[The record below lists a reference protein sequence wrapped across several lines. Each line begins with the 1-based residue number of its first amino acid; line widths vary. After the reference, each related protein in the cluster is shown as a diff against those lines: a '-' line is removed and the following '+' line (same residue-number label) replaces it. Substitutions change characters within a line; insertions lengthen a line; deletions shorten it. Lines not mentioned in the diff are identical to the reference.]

1 MAPQNALVPPALQGG
16 RCSSRVDRAAALD
29 LLGASGASSGDL
41 VADRVSCGGSVGD
54 WNKPARTNWRPTLS
68 RATIWAP
75 ELSGMMRGS
84 ERCCAAALLAVAARM
99 RSTPPLPE
107 RRAAHAGGGGERRAR
122 RIRHKACKPPLAAN
136 ARTTWASPPPWRCH
150 HSLPVPVAPSRC
162 SGPRSSSRESKRC
175 SLRNSTVPGTQS
187 QVQGLGSA
195 LVLALVQECWC
206 RRLGSA
212 AHRFWKHRSPTRQ
225 SLSPA
230 STCAAPTTRGSS

>member
-1 MAPQNALVPPALQGG
+1 MRDGGGAHGRSGQRPAQERAEGAPWHTDGG
-16 RCSSRVDRAAALD
+16 
-29 LLGASGASSGDL
+29 
-41 VADRVSCGGSVGD
+41 
-54 WNKPARTNWRPTLS
+54 ARRPTLS

-75 ELSGMMRGS
+75 ELSGVTRMMRGS

>member
-1 MAPQNALVPPALQGG
+1 MSHTKVLWEEEEDEGWRRGPRAERPAACAREGG
-16 RCSSRVDRAAALD
+16 GCAVAHRWRREEADAEQSND
-29 LLGASGASSGDL
+29 LGA
-41 VADRVSCGGSVGD
+41 R
-54 WNKPARTNWRPTLS
+54 
-68 RATIWAP
+68 
-75 ELSGMMRGS
+75 MMRGS